1 MSGKAQEQIKFRK
14 FKKIYNLIPKPVNFD
29 FLIQE
34 IYDVANFNRKPI
46 LNINDIKM
54 VFSKLHLNHFSK
66 GGLYL
71 LDAIALCY
79 DNENLLDNLK
89 CICIILSHK
98 YNVSEK
104 NIQWSIESSLKTMSK
119 YVKKEHLNTFFPYHD
134 LTNRISPKQF
144 IELMLEYINRNNL

>member
-1 MSGKAQEQIKFRK
+1 M
-14 FKKIYNLIPKPVNFD
+14 IPKPVNFD

-34 IYDVANFNRKPI
+34 IYDVANFNRNPI

-79 DNENLLDNLK
+79 DNENLLDNFK
-89 CICIILSHK
+89 C
-98 YNVSEK
+98 
-104 NIQWSIESSLKTMSK
+104 
-119 YVKKEHLNTFFPYHD
+119 
-134 LTNRISPKQF
+134 
-144 IELMLEYINRNNL
+144 NRNNL